1 MEISLHATA
10 ELTINAFHGALFFV
24 MSKHLSSLIDAGTL
38 KVENIL

>member
-10 ELTINAFHGALFFV
+10 KLTINAFHGALFF
-24 MSKHLSSLIDAGTL
+24 MSKHLSSLLDDDTL